1 MSQRST
7 PTHTLRFEPQTPH
20 DSPLDREWLLS
31 AGDGSY
37 AMGTVSGIASRR
49 YHGLLVACTK
59 PPVGRIVVVNQVLE
73 QLVIPGDSA
82 KDKDAVTDLS
92 SLGFGDTVA
101 PAGYKFLRAFA
112 RGLLIQWEIN
122 VEGLRISKELSLGES
137 TRSGSLIY
145 TIERTSEA
153 GPQNVSLR
161 LAPLLTL
168 RDFHQLFTKDQNPLT
183 AKTQSGDL
191 FVSRPDGL
199 TARVSCP
206 GARFNAT
213 NEWWY
218 NVHYQTEALRGQD
231 CREDL
236 FLPGWFDTRLLLDR
250 PGLSQRVELKF
261 KLGKEPFAPETPL
274 ARPDRIRKIAQLLEP
289 DCANLFTLGS
299 IDKVP
304 ADRLATILAIAG
316 DDFIVKRT
324 VAQEQLT
331 TILAGYPW
339 FADWGRDTFIAL
351 PGLLLETQRF
361 QEARSTLK
369 VFSKYIQDG
378 LVPNV
383 FDDYNDQAAAYNTV
397 DASLWYVH
405 AACAYVKASGD
416 MEAWKDWLGEA
427 CKSIIGAYIQ
437 GTKFDIRM
445 AGDGL
450 ITAGNPGTQLTW
462 MDAARDGV
470 IFTPR
475 FGKPVEINALW
486 HHCLVS
492 VAALMKDT
500 DRQTASHYD
509 KLVGRIGRTFLR
521 LYWNEEAGCLHDRI
535 YTNDAGE
542 EVPDTL
548 IRPNQIFAGSLE
560 NSPLPRTR
568 QIRMLQTVRDKLVTP
583 YGVRTLAPDSPGY
596 QGTYAGNP
604 FQRDSAYHQGTAWPW
619 LLGPYA
625 EAVLRA
631 GRFSPESKRE
641 AWSVIRPIVE
651 QVLGGS
657 NWPSLGQVWEVH
669 SGDPDHNPGG
679 CPAQAW
685 SVAELLRLVRLINRE
700 A

>member
-1 MSQRST
+1 MSERST

-20 DSPLDREWLLS
+20 DSPLDREWLLT

-49 YHGLLVACTK
+49 YHGLLIACTK
-59 PPVGRIVVVNQVLE
+59 PPVGRVVVVNQVLE
-73 QLVIPGDSA
+73 QLVIPTGKA
-82 KDKDAVTDLS
+82 KDSVTDLS
-92 SLGFGDTVA
+92 SLSFGDTIT
-101 PAGYKFLRAFA
+101 PSGFKFLRAFA
-112 RGLLIQWEIN
+112 RGLHIQWELA
-122 VEGLRISKELSLGES
+122 VEGLRIVRELTLGES
-137 TRSGSLIY
+137 TRTASLTY
-145 TIERTSEA
+145 TIERITEA
-153 GPQNVSLR
+153 APENISFR
-161 LAPLLTL
+161 IAPLLTM
-168 RDFHQLFTKDQNPLT
+168 RDFHQLFNKDQNPLT
-183 AKTQSGDL
+183 AKIQSGDL
-191 FVSRPDGL
+191 FVSRADGL
-199 TARVSCP
+199 TARIACP

-218 NVHYQTEALRGQD
+218 NVHYNTESLRGQD

-236 FLPGWFDTRLLLDR
+236 FLPGWFDTKLLLGR
-250 PGLSQRVELKF
+250 PGVAQRVEIKF
-261 KLGKEPFAPETPL
+261 KLGKEAFAPEPVV
-274 ARPDRIRKIAQLLEP
+274 ARPDRIRKIAKLLEP
-289 DCANLFTLGS
+289 DCANLLSLGS
-299 IDKVP
+299 MDKVP
-304 ADRLATILAIAG
+304 ADRLANILAIAG

-351 PGLLLETQRF
+351 PGLLLDTQRYD
-361 QEARSTLK
+361 EARSTLK
-369 VFSKYIQDG
+369 VFSKYIKDG

-405 AACAYVKASGD
+405 AACAYVNASGD
-416 MEAWKDWLGEA
+416 MDSWKSWLADA
-427 CKSIIGAYIQ
+427 CKSILGAYIQ
-437 GTKFDIRM
+437 GTLFDIRM

-450 ITAGNPGTQLTW
+450 ITAGNPQTQLTW

-486 HHCLVS
+486 HHCLVA
-492 VAALMKDT
+492 VAVLLKDF
-500 DRQTASHYD
+500 DRQTAAHYE
-509 KLVGRIGRTFLR
+509 KLVSRIGRTFLR

-535 YTNDAGE
+535 YTNEAGE
-542 EVPDTL
+542 ETIDTL
-548 IRPNQIFAGSLE
+548 IRPNQVFAGSLE

-568 QIRMLQTVRDKLVTP
+568 QIRMLQTVRDKLLTP
-583 YGVRTLAPDSPGY
+583 YGLRTLAPGSPGY

-631 GRFSPESKRE
+631 GRFTPEAKRE
-641 AWSVIRPIVE
+641 AFGVIRPVVE

-669 SGDPDHNPGG
+669 SGDPDHKPEG

-685 SVAELLRLVRLINRE
+685 SIAELLRLVRLINRE
-700 A
+700 TPA